1 MERVEESER
10 GWMMLFLVS
19 RPKLTGN
26 KRTDR
31 QAVSLV
37 SVTRREPWRCRGYG
51 VDVYWM
57 DNVRALRGPMGWDLC
72 SRSSFVC
79 YDNPPNHQT

>member
-19 RPKLTGN
+19 RPKLTEN

-31 QAVSLV
+31 GSESTV
-37 SVTRREPWRCRGYG
+37 RYE
-51 VDVYWM
+51 
-57 DNVRALRGPMGWDLC
+57 VRAMGV
-72 SRSSFVC
+72 SRFKIQDSR
-79 YDNPPNHQT
+79 